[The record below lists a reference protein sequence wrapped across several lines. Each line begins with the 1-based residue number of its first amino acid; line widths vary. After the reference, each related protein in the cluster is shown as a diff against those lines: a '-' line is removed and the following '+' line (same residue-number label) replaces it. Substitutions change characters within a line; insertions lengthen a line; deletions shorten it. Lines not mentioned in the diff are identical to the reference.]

1 MIIISYLIHCS
12 DESNKRNGVLLYF
25 STSKSSNL
33 FYKIVKFTPI
43 VTSIISLDNYAQVFG
58 VTAPVM
64 SLVEDVGEVSEDTM
78 SNITTEGLLF
88 ASNESSSNNDQYSVN
103 NHNHVMS
110 PNSKDTVND
119 SSVSENLTSVETTS
133 DDNELTNVSLDSP
146 PIKAKK
152 TTALLTL
159 ENESQELISS
169 SKDHDTLKRK
179 STRSSLT
186 SIITAASELLDIN
199 FDDDRESG
207 VKTNELLNSNQRKNV
222 NRIFLL
228 VSS

>member
-133 DDNELTNVSLDSP
+133 DESELTNVSLDSP

-159 ENESQELISS
+159 ENESQESISS